1 MSRSNEGARVAQLAD
16 GRQVAAWSREAVAER
31 LASAAGTLRAL
42 PAAGCFPR
50 GLAAHWPEPIRGFWE
65 VWNALDGEAGR
76 QRYTEARHARA
87 ARPAAPSAAAIDA
100 MDEALSWI
108 GWLTDRR
115 YARVLWALA
124 LGLKP
129 GRVGREMGITRQT
142 VVVWQRGAL
151 EHIVRRLNGQPLS
164 V

>member
-31 LASAAGTLRAL
+31 LASAARTLRAL

-100 MDEALSWI
+100 MDEALRWLSWI
-108 GWLTDRR
+108 EDRR
-115 YARVLWALA
+115 QVRLLWGLA
-124 LGLKP
+124 LGVKP
-129 GRVGREMGITRQT
+129 GRIARELGVSRQT
-142 VVVWQRGAL
+142 AAVWRRAAL
-151 EHIVRRLNGQPLS
+151 ERLAGRLNAAR
-164 V
+164 